1 MLSWL
6 KNLFKG
12 KIEVQSEDQLVD
24 LCWEFALEDLDESF
38 LKIRKVIGNIDSYT
52 GDQVAKIFVN
62 TQLLTL
68 QVHSYIGIK
77 HYYFTEWDQQ
87 SVESKLRTKLK
98 DWIKSEIMPDSGA
111 YQKALKFADEEE
123 TFDSLDKL
131 IDAVDQLFASY
142 AKEGEAGEWDKVQKE
157 VSQILSYGILKV
169 TCYPHDENF
178 NAVTAIEGEARLF
191 NEAIS
196 SVIWLEMFS
205 AAKKFKKLKL
215 RD

>member
-24 LCWEFALEDLDESF
+24 LCWEFALEDLAESF
-38 LKIRKVIGNIDSYT
+38 SKIRKVIGNIDSYI
-52 GDQVAKIFVN
+52 GDQAAKTFVN

-68 QVHSYIGIK
+68 QVHGYIGIK

-98 DWIKSEIMPDSGA
+98 DWIKSDIMPDSEA
-111 YQKALKFADEEE
+111 YQKALRLVDEEE
-123 TFDSLDKL
+123 TFNSLDKL

-157 VSQILSYGILKV
+157 VSQILGYGILKV

-178 NAVTAIEGEARLF
+178 NASTAIEGEARLF

-196 SVIWLEMFS
+196 SVIWLEMYS
-205 AAKKFKKLKL
+205 GANKFKRLKL
-215 RD
+215 RE

>member
-87 SVESKLRTKLK
+87 SIESKLRTKLK
-98 DWIKSEIMPDSGA
+98 DWIKSDVMPDSEA
-111 YQKALKFADEEE
+111 YQKALRHADEEE

-142 AKEGEAGEWDKVQKE
+142 AKECEAGEWDQVQKE
-157 VSQILSYGILKV
+157 ISQILGYGILKV
-169 TCYPHDENF
+169 TCYPHDESF
-178 NAVTAIEGEARLF
+178 NAITAVEGEGRVF
-191 NEAIS
+191 YEAIS

-205 AAKKFKKLKL
+205 AAKKFKRLKL
-215 RD
+215 RE

>member
-38 LKIRKVIGNIDSYT
+38 SKIRKVIENIDSYT
-52 GDQVAKIFVN
+52 GDQAAKIFVN

-98 DWIKSEIMPDSGA
+98 DWIKSDIMPESEA
-111 YQKALKFADEEE
+111 YQKALRHADEEE
-123 TFDSLDKL
+123 TFDSLEGL
-131 IDAVDQLFASY
+131 LDAVDQLFASY
-142 AKEGEAGEWDKVQKE
+142 AKECEAGEWDQVQKE
-157 VSQILSYGILKV
+157 ISQILGYGILKV
-169 TCYPHDENF
+169 TCYSHDESF
-178 NAVTAIEGEARLF
+178 NAITAVEGEGRVF
-191 NEAIS
+191 CEAIS

-205 AAKKFKKLKL
+205 AAKKFKRLKL
-215 RD
+215 RE